1 MNIQTND
8 IGHVIQLAIAPVFLL
23 TGVATKLTVLMNRLA
38 RIIDRTRDLQI
49 ELRQG
54 PDPECSEELDVLYL
68 RWRLI
73 NYAITSSTGCGF
85 LICVVIACLF
95 LGDTANLPLRRALGE
110 AASIRSELMAIAA
123 RGPASAGVL
132 VAIDRLKTVQ
142 SDGSLSAALSQVE
155 FSIDVLHGISEA
167 AHARLRLLLLQKRL
181 KGMSSD

>member
-49 ELRQG
+49 ELRKG

-95 LGDTANLPLRRALGE
+95 LGDTANLPLDRYIAGMFVLAMFALI
-110 AASIRSELMAIAA
+110 ASFIFLLREVSVSFRYMRIHRHDAPA
-123 RGPASAGVL
+123 RP
-132 VAIDRLKTVQ
+132 D
-142 SDGSLSAALSQVE
+142 
-155 FSIDVLHGISEA
+155 
-167 AHARLRLLLLQKRL
+167 
-181 KGMSSD
+181 